1 MYSIDGYLEMEE
13 QGIVDAL
20 RLGEREAANI
30 GRQNFLPVTF
40 IGGPR
45 DRRRRYMDA
54 IVAEIPN
61 EDTEP
66 YLYSLVLQHMMHG
79 PCGELNP
86 TNSCMKKRIVVNL
99 NIQNS
104 TLIKRRR
111 EKTHTQFIGE
121 EIPEKRGGELSDPLQ
136 SKTPI
141 CHTIS
146 REAKEARE
154 VHFERTITV
163 YEADIL
169 LEKRL
174 NIEQRRAYNV
184 IIGRIFS
191 DRGGAFFIDGPVGTA
206 SILPV
211 GRIAHSRF
219 KILIDVDQN
228 FSCNISKQSSLTY
241 LIRDAKLI
249 VWDEV
254 SMVKSKMIKVFDFLL
269 KDIMDSH
276 ALFGGKVVVFGVTS
290 RIILTTKNGFVDEL
304 NDMLIAKFPFTSK
317 TYVAIDETVE
327 RTDQR
332 LCNGT
337 RLTCC
342 DFKTHAVSAKIATS
356 DFKGTHLFIP
366 KIPLISSDDEKV
378 PIPFKRLQFPLRLC
392 FAMTINKV
400 QGQTLDFVG
409 IYLREP
415 VFSHGQLYAALS
427 RAKSSECIRLL
438 IRPPTSDNDDDHSTY
453 NVVYNEVIRK
463 AFS

>member
-1 MYSIDGYLEMEE
+1 MRSKSDHAFCKYLMRIGNETEKVNCDNKIEIRDSIVIPFTSEE
-13 QGIVDAL
+13 ESLDELFKIIYPNVS
-20 RLGEREAANI
+20 
-30 GRQNFLPVTF
+30 TF
-40 IGGPR
+40 
-45 DRRRRYMDA
+45 
-54 IVAEIPN
+54 
-61 EDTEP
+61 
-66 YLYSLVLQHMMHG
+66 
-79 PCGELNP
+79 
-86 TNSCMKKRIVVNL
+86 
-99 NIQNS
+99 
-104 TLIKRRR
+104 
-111 EKTHTQFIGE
+111 
-121 EIPEKRGGELSDPLQ
+121 
-136 SKTPI
+136 
-141 CHTIS
+141 
-146 REAKEARE
+146 
-154 VHFERTITV
+154 
-163 YEADIL
+163 
-169 LEKRL
+169 
-174 NIEQRRAYNV
+174 
-184 IIGRIFS
+184 FS
-191 DRGGAFFIDGPVGTA
+191 D
-206 SILPV
+206 S
-211 GRIAHSRF
+211 
-219 KILIDVDQN
+219 
-228 FSCNISKQSSLTY
+228 FS
-241 LIRDAKLI
+241 
-249 VWDEV
+249 
-254 SMVKSKMIKVFDFLL
+254 
-269 KDIMDSH
+269 
-276 ALFGGKVVVFGVTS
+276 VTS